1 MPTQDDE
8 NSNAPLLGG
17 NGAYGST
24 AGPASSLAAHASFR
38 RNLGTSEA
46 FSIIINIVIGSG
58 IFTSL
63 GAIDTN
69 VPSPGAAL
77 VVWFVGGILA

>member
-1 MPTQDDE
+1 MSTQDEDI
-8 NSNAPLLGG
+8 NAPLLEG
-17 NGAYGST
+17 NLAPEYGST
-24 AGPASSLAAHASFR
+24 AGPASSLVPHASFR

-46 FSIIINIVIGSG
+46 FSIIINIVTGSG

-69 VPSPGAAL
+69 VLSPGAAL
-77 VVWFVGGILA
+77 VV